1 MEVDDDAPSLES
13 LLGDRRS
20 SSLEIEVLAH
30 NFPRIIYQDH
40 PKPKAS
46 SSKQL
51 VQEVVRAK
59 PRGRPR
65 KQPVASSSKVQD
77 PGPSS
82 GRITRSQACLTII
95 KYVPKLA
102 KLKVDSPADSN
113 SSNPSKS
120 PLPTISDSPKPIKH
134 GPGRPKGSKNAK
146 AASQLDADPS
156 HIRIAIPPSAS
167 NNPATNALHSLTSR
181 LEEASEVRLLF
192 L

>member
-1 MEVDDDAPSLES
+1 MEVDDDALSLES
-13 LLGDRRS
+13 LLGDHRLS
-20 SSLEIEVLAH
+20 SPEIEVLAH

-46 SSKQL
+46 SSKQP
-51 VQEVVRAK
+51 VQEVVTAK

-82 GRITRSQACLTII
+82 GRITRSQAGPTIV

-102 KLKVDSPADSN
+102 KSKVDAPVDSDSSN
-113 SSNPSKS
+113 SSKS
-120 PLPTISDSPKPIKH
+120 PSPTVPDSPKPVKS
-134 GPGRPKGSKNAK
+134 GTGRPKGSKNTK

-156 HIRIAIPPSAS
+156 HIRIAIPSSSS
-167 NNPATNALHSLTSR
+167 NNPATNALCSLTSR
-181 LEEASEVRLLF
+181 LEEASEVRFLF
-192 L
+192 F